1 MDAEEA
7 LKMTGRAVA
16 ELMEQ
21 GRFVE
26 AAEVLFEKA
35 LAPLIE
41 LVRKNAEQIAETDA
55 RLSAR
60 IEEVDARLSARIEE
74 LSAKIEETNARLSA
88 RMEELSAR
96 VEEVDARLGARMEQ
110 LSDAVSRLAGET
122 GRLKGW
128 EVEIKVAR
136 MLVDWFK
143 RRAPEYDVV
152 WWAGPGADLLI
163 QGEEIMAAVDI
174 TAVPKEED
182 VWQLKRGI
190 GAVKTAWGKAPDV
203 LVIYSHSG
211 VIPEDVAE
219 LAEQLDVKIV
229 RGPKELKDILDQRNN
244 LKSK

>member
-1 MDAEEA
+1 VDVEEA
-7 LKMTGRAVA
+7 LKVAGRAVA
-16 ELMEQ
+16 ELMEE

-35 LAPLIE
+35 LAPLFE
-41 LVRKNAEQIAETDA
+41 LVRKNAEQMAEMDA
-55 RLSAR
+55 RLSAK
-60 IEEVDARLSARIEE
+60 IEE

-88 RMEELSAR
+88 RMEELSTKI
-96 VEEVDARLGARMEQ
+96 EEVDARLAARMEQ
-110 LSDAVSRLAGET
+110 LSDAVSRLVGET

-143 RRAPEYDVV
+143 RRAPEYDVI

-163 QGEEIMAAVDI
+163 QREGLMAAVDI

-190 GAVKTAWGKAPDV
+190 GAVKAAWERTPDV
-203 LVIYSHSG
+203 LIIYSHSG
-211 VIPEDVAE
+211 VVPEEVAE
-219 LAEQLDVKIV
+219 LAAQAGVEIA
-229 RGPKELKDILDQRNN
+229 RAPGELKAILD
-244 LKSK
+244 KAGA

>member
-1 MDAEEA
+1 MDVEEA
-7 LKMTGRAVA
+7 LKMAGRAVA
-16 ELMEQ
+16 ELMGQ

-35 LAPLIE
+35 LAPLFE
-41 LVRKNAEQIAETDA
+41 LVRKNAEQIAEADA

-60 IEEVDARLSARIEE
+60 IEELDAK

-88 RMEELSAR
+88 RIEELSTR
-96 VEEVDARLGARMEQ
+96 IEEVDARLGTRIEQ
-110 LSDAVSRLAGET
+110 LSEAVSRLVGET

-143 RRAPEYDVV
+143 RRAPEYDVI

-163 QGEEIMAAVDI
+163 RREGLMAAVDI

-182 VWQLKRGI
+182 VWQLKRGV
-190 GAVKTAWGKAPDV
+190 GAVKAAWERAPDV
-203 LVIYSHSG
+203 LIVYSHSG
-211 VIPEDVAE
+211 VVPEDVAE
-219 LAEQLDVKIV
+219 LAARLGVEIA
-229 RGPKELKDILDQRNN
+229 RAPGELKAILDEAGPDGR
-244 LKSK
+244 

>member
-1 MDAEEA
+1 VDVEEA
-7 LKMTGRAVA
+7 LKVAGRAVA
-16 ELMEQ
+16 ELMEE

-35 LAPLIE
+35 LAPLFE
-41 LVRKNAEQIAETDA
+41 LVRKNAEQMAEMDA
-55 RLSAR
+55 RLSAK
-60 IEEVDARLSARIEE
+60 IEE

-88 RMEELSAR
+88 RMEELSTKI
-96 VEEVDARLGARMEQ
+96 EEVDARLAARMEQ
-110 LSDAVSRLAGET
+110 LSDAVSRLVGET

-143 RRAPEYDVV
+143 RRAPEYDVI

-163 QGEEIMAAVDI
+163 QREGLMAAVDI

-190 GAVKTAWGKAPDV
+190 GAVKAAWERTPDV
-203 LVIYSHSG
+203 LIIYSHSG
-211 VIPEDVAE
+211 VVPEDVAE
-219 LAEQLDVKIV
+219 LAAQAGVEIA
-229 RGPKELKDILDQRNN
+229 RAPGELKAILD
-244 LKSK
+244 KAGA